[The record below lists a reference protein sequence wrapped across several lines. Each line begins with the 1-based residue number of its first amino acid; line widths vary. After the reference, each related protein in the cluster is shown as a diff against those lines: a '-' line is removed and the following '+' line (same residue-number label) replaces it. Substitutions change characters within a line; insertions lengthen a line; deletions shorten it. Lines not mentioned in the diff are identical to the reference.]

1 MLVYWA
7 PFSFLIVPTQRFGA
21 PSRGLLWGAKL
32 GGVNRMAGALCWV
45 LTQFTNKLQDSG
57 SIREW
62 KSLGW
67 MFYKSPTF
75 CPLYGIFGV
84 SESSVFSVLGTLL
97 RRGPIEAAL
106 VCWGRDWSFPSFGYS
121 SAVRNQAPKQALRAK
136 IVHRNAFGER
146 HLPLMNVWSSW
157 FIGSVGAYSHL
168 KMDCPRFGLC
178 EIWRANKMHLQS
190 ALTLWTLHS
199 QTPAWWQ
206 LAFAGSLEN

>member
-7 PFSFLIVPTQRFGA
+7 LFSFLIVPTQRFGA
-21 PSRGLLWGAKL
+21 PSHGLLWGAKL

-121 SAVRNQAPKQALRAK
+121 SAVRNQAQNRPWEQRLYT
-136 IVHRNAFGER
+136 EM
-146 HLPLMNVWSSW
+146 PL
-157 FIGSVGAYSHL
+157 GKGTYL
-168 KMDCPRFGLC
+168 
-178 EIWRANKMHLQS
+178 
-190 ALTLWTLHS
+190 
-199 QTPAWWQ
+199 
-206 LAFAGSLEN
+206 